1 MKKIVLVTFAALLIT
16 GCGLF
21 PTPAVPTEPLIL
33 ESPTAAPTETQT
45 ALPTE
50 TPVPVTE
57 TFTSTPEPLL
67 NPTITLLPAE
77 DLTAATA
84 SATVEAVGVPTNTP
98 TAISSFPSS
107 VTPTPTNGIL
117 TYGTLPPAVPFN
129 TITLWNR
136 SKVEAYISLQQQD
149 GKQAIIEYPVRG
161 QISVDIPLGS
171 YLYVAWVG
179 GNKMTGSFKID
190 RSDSLT
196 IVLFKDK
203 IVVNK

>member
-1 MKKIVLVTFAALLIT
+1 M
-16 GCGLF
+16 
-21 PTPAVPTEPLIL
+21 
-33 ESPTAAPTETQT
+33 
-45 ALPTE
+45 
-50 TPVPVTE
+50 
-57 TFTSTPEPLL
+57 
-67 NPTITLLPAE
+67 
-77 DLTAATA
+77 
-84 SATVEAVGVPTNTP
+84 GVATNTP

-107 VTPTPTNGIL
+107 VTPTATNGIL

-136 SKVEAYISLQQQD
+136 SKAEAYISLQQQD
-149 GKQAIIEYPVRG
+149 GKQAIIEYPVSG

-196 IVLFKDK
+196 IVLFKDR
-203 IVVNK
+203 VVINK